1 MKHLMTVRVTLLLWG
16 TLSTVSAVQA
26 QVIHRCEADGRI
38 SYQAQPCEPAPVG
51 AGGSRAPGFRNPEFR
66 AIESGSTGFRAAE
79 GSDPAVTRTRVPVS
93 REERRLAGLPWAG
106 LTAGMSVAE
115 VKLRIPETRD
125 AAGVGVLQNGAQ
137 ALVVKDE
144 VKLAG
149 RTLQARYFFLG
160 DGLHRVD
167 LSHRQPADRAGQVL
181 TDLGRLKIE
190 MSQRFGAARVGE
202 VPGLTAGRASGRLE
216 WKLANGDQVVLMAS
230 PAEGGV
236 GEAVLVFLPAGSQGD

>member
-51 AGGSRAPGFRNPEFR
+51 AGGSRAP
-66 AIESGSTGFRAAE
+66 GFRAAE